1 MKKRVYSQLVA
12 LGKDLSKLILRAGI
26 GVAFMLMGAGAALAQ
41 GRVTDVA
48 IRTDL
53 SSLQSRVCPVTVVF
67 NGYIAMDGPGT
78 VTYQIV
84 RSDGATSA
92 VYSVGFA
99 KDGVHTVRE
108 TWTLGDASA
117 LPHYEGWM
125 AIRVLTPNEVE
136 SNHADG
142 NFIMTC
148 NTATPEPPQPQRARF
163 RVSLTG
169 FSCFR
174 ETRDHIFEVDGP
186 RDEIYQAP
194 FVLTVERTGVTG
206 LDSIGLYGP
215 IFRRISTGTSFPTS
229 TPWILTGTPIG
240 LGVPGVLFE
249 GELIEGERAVAIAPT
264 LWEWDGI
271 NRLQLSSFW
280 GACAA
285 ARSRIA
291 SAVVPVITGPFPARY
306 GGLGT
311 SLDGLITIPITPEG
325 NADRPIGISV
335 FGSTGSFTP
344 RFLLL
349 TYEGAMNAVS
359 GASLGLDTYAFNY
372 ADPDGFNG
380 DYTLYVKVE
389 QIP

>member
-12 LGKDLSKLILRAGI
+12 LGKDLSKPILRAGI

-108 TWTLGDASA
+108 TWRLGDASA

-125 AIRVLTPNEVE
+125 SIRVLTPNEVE
-136 SNHADG
+136 SNHADA

-206 LDSIGLYGP
+206 LYSIGAYGP

-271 NRLQLSSFW
+271 NRLQLFSFW
-280 GACAA
+280 GACEA

-291 SAVVPVITGPFPARY
+291 SAVVPVMTGPFPARY

-359 GASLGLDTYAFNY
+359 GASLGFDTYAFNY